1 MRRSLAVIA
10 LIGVTVHLNAQHW
23 TVPRTPWGDPDL
35 QGYWPSRDML
45 GVPLERPARL
55 GDRATLTDEEFA
67 KLDPRPADSR
77 TRTTRSSA
85 SLGRTGASTASPSA
99 RRR

>member
-10 LIGVTVHLNAQHW
+10 LVGLAVHLHAQHW

-35 QGYWPSRDML
+35 QGYWPSVEML

-55 GDRATLTDEEFA
+55 GDRATLTDDEFA
-67 KLDPRPADSR
+67 KLSPDQRIPNANDAFFGDSR
-77 TRTTRSSA
+77 AHWRD
-85 SLGRTGASTASPSA
+85 TASRSV

>member
-10 LIGVTVHLNAQHW
+10 LVGLTVHLHAQHW

-35 QGYWPSRDML
+35 QGYWPSREML

-67 KLDPRPADSR
+67 KLIQTSGFQ

-85 SLGRTGASTASPSA
+85 SRARTGGSTASPSA